1 MPSSG
6 NIYAASPPGGKGR
19 LGNVATKKAGITMN
33 NRIKSLALLVNL
45 GIYGVAFPLSAAET
59 ATDDKN
65 SAAEETMVVTAA
77 EQNLQAPGVST
88 ITADEIR
95 KRPPARDVSE
105 IIRTMPGVNLTGN
118 STSGQ
123 RGNNRQI
130 DIRGMGPEN
139 TLILIDG
146 KPVTSRNSVRLGWRG
161 ERDTRGD
168 TSWVPPEMIERI
180 EVIRGPAA
188 ARYGNGAAGGVVNI
202 ITKKTGD
209 EWHGSWNTYMNAP
222 EHKDEGS
229 TKRTNFSLS
238 GPLGGD
244 FSFRLF
250 GNLDKTQADAWDINQ
265 GHQSERTGIY
275 ADTLPAGR
283 EGVKNKNIDGLV
295 RWEFAPMQ
303 SLEFEAGYSRQ
314 GNLYAGDTQNTNS
327 NDLVK
332 ENYGKETNRLYRN
345 TYSVTWNGA
354 WDNGVTT
361 SNWAQYERTRNS
373 RKGEGLAGGTEGIF
387 NSNQFTDIDLA
398 DVMLHSEVSI
408 PFDYLVNQN
417 LTLGSEWNQQ
427 RMKDK
432 ASNTQALSGGE
443 IPGYDSTGRSP
454 YSKAEIFSLFAE
466 NNMELT
472 DTTMLTPALR
482 FDHHSIVGNNWS
494 PSLNLS
500 QGLWDDFTLKMGI
513 ARAYKAPSLYQT
525 NPNYILYSKGQGCYA
540 SKDGCYLQGNEDLKA
555 ETSINKEIGLEF
567 KRDGWLAGVTWFRND
582 YRNKIEAGYA
592 PVYQNGKGTDL
603 YQWENVPKAVVEGLE
618 GTLNVPVSETVNWT
632 NNITYMLQSKNKE
645 TGDRLSIIPEY
656 TLNSTLSWQV
666 RDDVSLQSTFTW
678 YGKQEPKKYN
688 YKGQP
693 VTGSEKN
700 EVSPYSILGLSAT
713 WDVTKYVSLT
723 GGVDNVFDKR
733 HWRAGNAQTTGGA
746 TGTMYGA
753 GAETYNES
761 GRTWYMSVNTH
772 F

>member
-1 MPSSG
+1 
-6 NIYAASPPGGKGR
+6 
-19 LGNVATKKAGITMN
+19 MN
-33 NRIKSLALLVNL
+33 NRIKSLALMVNL
-45 GIYGVAFPLSAAET
+45 GIYGVAFPLCAAEETTESKQT
-59 ATDDKN
+59 AG
-65 SAAEETMVVTAA
+65 EETMVVTA
-77 EQNLQAPGVST
+77 EVQNLQAPGVST

-180 EVIRGPAA
+180 DVIRGPAA

-202 ITKKTGD
+202 ITKKFD
-209 EWHGSWNTYMNAP
+209 NQWHGSWNAYMNMP
-222 EHKDEGS
+222 EHKDEGA
-229 TKRTNFSLS
+229 TKRTDFSLS

-244 FSFRLF
+244 FSFRMY

-283 EGVKNKNIDGLV
+283 EGVENKNINGVV
-295 RWEFAPMQ
+295 RWDFAPMQ

-345 TYSVTWNGA
+345 TYSVTWNGG

-361 SNWAQYERTRNS
+361 SNWAQYEHTRNS

-387 NSNQFTDIDLA
+387 SSNQFTDIDLS
-398 DVMLHSEVSI
+398 DVMLHSEVNI
-408 PFDYLVNQN
+408 PFDLWVNQN
-417 LTLGSEWNQQ
+417 LTLGTEWNQQ
-427 RMKDK
+427 RMKDN

-466 NNMELT
+466 NNMEVT

-500 QGLWDDFTLKMGI
+500 QGLGDDFTLKMGI

-540 SKDGCYLQGNEDLKA
+540 SQEGCYLQGNKDLKA

-592 PVYQNGKGTDL
+592 PVYRNTKGTDL

-666 RDDVSLQSTFTW
+666 YQDVSVQSTFTW

-713 WDVTKYVSLT
+713 WDVTKNVSLT

-733 HWRAGNAQTTGGA
+733 HWRAGNAQTTGGDK
-746 TGTMYGA
+746 GSMYGA

>member
-1 MPSSG
+1 
-6 NIYAASPPGGKGR
+6 
-19 LGNVATKKAGITMN
+19 MN

-168 TSWVPPEMIERI
+168 TSWVPPEIIERI

-345 TYSVTWNGA
+345 TYSITWNGA

-387 NSNQFTDIDLA
+387 NSNQFSDIDLS

-427 RMKDK
+427 RMKDN

-454 YSKAEIFSLFAE
+454 YSQAEIFSLFAE

-540 SKDGCYLQGNEDLKA
+540 SKDGCYLQGNDDLKA

-592 PVYQNGKGTDL
+592 PVYQNNKGTDL

-632 NNITYMLQSKNKE
+632 NNITYMLQSKNKK

-746 TGTMYGA
+746 TGTMYGNRGNLTLCA
-753 GAETYNES
+753 TIAPFCLWPAIPSSRSTSTRRLSSLKICS
-761 GRTWYMSVNTH
+761 GCLITPA
-772 F
+772 

>member
-1 MPSSG
+1 
-6 NIYAASPPGGKGR
+6 
-19 LGNVATKKAGITMN
+19 MN
-33 NRIKSLALLVNL
+33 NRIKSLALMVNL
-45 GIYGVAFPLSAAET
+45 GIYGVAFPLCAAEET
-59 ATDDKN
+59 TDSKQ
-65 SAAEETMVVTAA
+65 AAGEETMVVTA
-77 EQNLQAPGVST
+77 EVQNLQAPGVST
-88 ITADEIR
+88 ITSDEIR

-180 EVIRGPAA
+180 DVIRGPAA

-202 ITKKTGD
+202 ITKKFD
-209 EWHGSWNTYMNAP
+209 NQWHGSWNAYMNMP
-222 EHKDEGS
+222 EHKDEGA
-229 TKRTNFSLS
+229 TKRTDFSLS

-244 FSFRLF
+244 FSFRMY

-283 EGVKNKNIDGLV
+283 EGVENKNINGVV
-295 RWEFAPMQ
+295 RWDFAPMQ

-345 TYSVTWNGA
+345 TYSVTWNGG

-361 SNWAQYERTRNS
+361 SNWAQYEHTRNS

-387 NSNQFTDIDLA
+387 SSNQFSDIDLS
-398 DVMLHSEVSI
+398 DVMLHSEVNI
-408 PFDYLVNQN
+408 PFDLWVNQN
-417 LTLGSEWNQQ
+417 LTLGTEWNQQ
-427 RMKDK
+427 RMKDN
-432 ASNTQALSGGE
+432 ASNTQELSGGE

-466 NNMELT
+466 NNMEVT

-500 QGLWDDFTLKMGI
+500 QGLGDDFTLKMGI

-540 SKDGCYLQGNEDLKA
+540 SKSGCYLQGNDDLKA

-592 PVYQNGKGTDL
+592 PVYTNGKGTDL
-603 YQWENVPKAVVEGLE
+603 YKWENVPKAVVEGLE

-666 RDDVSLQSTFTW
+666 YQDVSVQSTFTW

-713 WDVTKYVSLT
+713 WDVTKNVSLT

-733 HWRAGNAQTTGGA
+733 HWRAGNAQTTGGDK
-746 TGTMYGA
+746 GYMYGA

>member
-1 MPSSG
+1 M
-6 NIYAASPPGGKGR
+6 N
-19 LGNVATKKAGITMN
+19 KKIH
-33 NRIKSLALLVNL
+33 SLALLVNL
-45 GIYGVAFPLSAAET
+45 GIYGVALPAL
-59 ATDDKN
+59 
-65 SAAEETMVVTAA
+65 AEETADTPAVANEDTIVVTAA
-77 EQNLQAPGVST
+77 QQNLQAPGVST

-95 KRPPARDVSE
+95 KNPPARDVSE

-180 EVIRGPAA
+180 EVLRGPAA

-202 ITKKTGD
+202 ITKKGSS
-209 EWHGSWNTYMNAP
+209 EWHGSWNTYFNAP
-222 EHKDEGS
+222 EHKEEGS
-229 TKRTNFSLS
+229 TKRTNFSLN

-250 GNLDKTQADAWDINQ
+250 GNLDKTQADARDINQ
-265 GHQSERTGIY
+265 GHQSERTGSY

-283 EGVKNKNIDGLV
+283 EGVINKDINGVV
-295 RWEFAPMQ
+295 RWDFAPLQ
-303 SLEFEAGYSRQ
+303 SLEFEAGYNRQ
-314 GNLYAGDTQNTNS
+314 GNLYAGDTQNTNT
-327 NDLVK
+327 NQLVK
-332 ENYGKETNRLYRN
+332 DSYGEETNRLYRQN
-345 TYSVTWNGA
+345 YALTWNGG

-361 SNWAQYERTRNS
+361 SNWVQYEHTRNS
-373 RKGEGLAGGTEGIF
+373 RTPEGLAGGTEGIF
-387 NSNQFTDIDLA
+387 DPKASQKYVDADLN
-398 DVMLHSEVSI
+398 DVTLHSEVSI
-408 PFDYLVNQN
+408 PFDLFVNQN
-417 LTLGSEWNQQ
+417 LTVGTEWAQQ
-427 RMKDK
+427 RMKDML
-432 ASNTQALSGGE
+432 SNSQTFMGGD
-443 IPGYDSTGRSP
+443 IPGSSSTDRSP

-472 DTTMLTPALR
+472 DSTMLTPGLR
-482 FDHHSIVGNNWS
+482 FDHHSIVGDNWS

-500 QGLWDDFTLKMGI
+500 QGLGDDFTLKMGI

-540 SKDGCYLQGNEDLKA
+540 TGAASGIGCYMMGNDDLKA

-582 YRNKIEAGYA
+582 YRNKIEAGTT
-592 PVYQNGKGTDL
+592 PLSRTSITNKGKTTYTDI

-645 TGDRLSIIPEY
+645 TGERLSIIPEY

-666 RDDVSLQSTFTW
+666 RQDVSLQSTFTW
-678 YGKQEPKKYN
+678 YGKQEPKKYD
-688 YKGQP
+688 YQGKP
-693 VTGSEKN
+693 VTGTDKQS
-700 EVSPYSILGLSAT
+700 VSPYSIVGLSAT
-713 WDVTKYVSLT
+713 WDVTKNVSLT

-733 HWRAGNAQTTGGA
+733 LWREGNAQTVSDTKTGDFMA
-746 TGTMYGA
+746 GA
-753 GAETYNES
+753 GAHTYNEP
-761 GRTWYMSVNTH
+761 GRTWFMSVNTH

>member
-1 MPSSG
+1 
-6 NIYAASPPGGKGR
+6 
-19 LGNVATKKAGITMN
+19 MN
-33 NRIKSLALLVNL
+33 NRIKSLAFLVNL

>member
-1 MPSSG
+1 
-6 NIYAASPPGGKGR
+6 
-19 LGNVATKKAGITMN
+19 MN
-33 NRIKSLALLVNL
+33 NRIKSLALMVNL
-45 GIYGVAFPLSAAET
+45 GIYGVAFPLCAAEET
-59 ATDDKN
+59 TDSKQ
-65 SAAEETMVVTAA
+65 AAGEETMVVTA
-77 EQNLQAPGVST
+77 EVQNLQAPGVST

-180 EVIRGPAA
+180 DVIRGPAA

-202 ITKKTGD
+202 ITKKFD
-209 EWHGSWNTYMNAP
+209 NQWHGSWNAYMNMP
-222 EHKDEGS
+222 EHKDEGA
-229 TKRTNFSLS
+229 TKRTDFSLS

-244 FSFRLF
+244 FSFRMY

-283 EGVKNKNIDGLV
+283 EGVENKNINGVV
-295 RWEFAPMQ
+295 RWDFAPMQ

-345 TYSVTWNGA
+345 TYSVTWNGG

-361 SNWAQYERTRNS
+361 SNWAQYEHTRNS

-387 NSNQFTDIDLA
+387 SSNQFSDIDLS
-398 DVMLHSEVSI
+398 DVMLNSEVNI
-408 PFDYLVNQN
+408 PFDLWVNQN
-417 LTLGSEWNQQ
+417 LTLGTEWNQQ
-427 RMKDK
+427 RMKDN
-432 ASNTQALSGGE
+432 ASNTQELSGGE

-466 NNMELT
+466 NNMEVT

-500 QGLWDDFTLKMGI
+500 QGLGDDFTLKMGI

-540 SKDGCYLQGNEDLKA
+540 SKSGCYLQGNDDLKA

-592 PVYQNGKGTDL
+592 PVYTNGKGTDL
-603 YQWENVPKAVVEGLE
+603 YKWENVPKAVVEGLE

-666 RDDVSLQSTFTW
+666 YQDVSVQSTFTW

-713 WDVTKYVSLT
+713 WDVTKNVSLT

-733 HWRAGNAQTTGGA
+733 HWRAGNAQTTGGDK
-746 TGTMYGA
+746 GYMYGA

>member
-1 MPSSG
+1 
-6 NIYAASPPGGKGR
+6 
-19 LGNVATKKAGITMN
+19 MN

-168 TSWVPPEMIERI
+168 TNWVPPEMIERI

>member
-1 MPSSG
+1 
-6 NIYAASPPGGKGR
+6 
-19 LGNVATKKAGITMN
+19 MN
-33 NRIKSLALLVNL
+33 NRIKSLALMVNL
-45 GIYGVAFPLSAAET
+45 GIYGVAFPLCAAEET
-59 ATDDKN
+59 TDSKQ
-65 SAAEETMVVTAA
+65 AAGEETMVVTA
-77 EQNLQAPGVST
+77 EVQNLQAPGVST

-180 EVIRGPAA
+180 DVIRGPAA

-202 ITKKTGD
+202 ITKKFD
-209 EWHGSWNTYMNAP
+209 NQWHGSWNAYMNMP
-222 EHKDEGS
+222 EHKDEGA
-229 TKRTNFSLS
+229 TKRTDFSLS

-244 FSFRLF
+244 FSFRMY

-265 GHQSERTGIY
+265 GHHSERTGIY

-283 EGVKNKNIDGLV
+283 EGVENKNINGVV
-295 RWEFAPMQ
+295 RWDFAPMQ

-345 TYSVTWNGA
+345 TYSVTWNGG

-361 SNWAQYERTRNS
+361 SNWAQYEHTRNS

-387 NSNQFTDIDLA
+387 SSNQFSDIDLS
-398 DVMLHSEVSI
+398 DVMLHSEVNI
-408 PFDYLVNQN
+408 PFDLWVNQN
-417 LTLGSEWNQQ
+417 LTLGTEWNQQ
-427 RMKDK
+427 RMKDN
-432 ASNTQALSGGE
+432 ASNTQELSGGE

-466 NNMELT
+466 NNMEVT

-500 QGLWDDFTLKMGI
+500 QGLGDDFTLKMGI

-540 SKDGCYLQGNEDLKA
+540 SKSGCYLQGNDDLKA

-592 PVYQNGKGTDL
+592 PVYTNGKGTDL
-603 YQWENVPKAVVEGLE
+603 YKWENVPKAVVEGLE

-666 RDDVSLQSTFTW
+666 YQDVSVQSTFTW

-713 WDVTKYVSLT
+713 WDVTKNVSLT

-733 HWRAGNAQTTGGA
+733 HWRAGNAQTTGGDK
-746 TGTMYGA
+746 GYMYGA

>member
-1 MPSSG
+1 
-6 NIYAASPPGGKGR
+6 
-19 LGNVATKKAGITMN
+19 MN
-33 NRIKSLALLVNL
+33 NKLKSLALLVNL
-45 GIYGVAFPLSAAET
+45 GIYGVAFPLHAEGTTDTT
-59 ATDDKN
+59 AE
-65 SAAEETMVVTAA
+65 SGETMVVTAA
-77 EQNLQAPGVST
+77 QQNLQAPGVST

-95 KRPPARDVSE
+95 KNPPARDVSE

-168 TSWVPPEMIERI
+168 TGWVPPEMIERI

-202 ITKKTGD
+202 ITKKGGD
-209 EWHGSWNTYMNAP
+209 EWHGSWNTYMDLP

-238 GPLGGD
+238 GPMGGD
-244 FSFRLF
+244 FSFRLY

-275 ADTLPAGR
+275 QNTLPAGR
-283 EGVKNKNIDGLV
+283 EGVENKNINGVV
-295 RWEFAPMQ
+295 RWDFAPLN
-303 SLEFEAGYSRQ
+303 SLELEAGYTRQ
-314 GNLYAGDTQNTNS
+314 NNLYAGDTQNTNT
-327 NDLVK
+327 NNFVK
-332 ENYGKETNRLYRN
+332 ENYGKETNRLYRQN
-345 TYSVTWNGA
+345 YALTWNGGL
-354 WDNGVTT
+354 DNGVTT
-361 SNWAQYERTRNS
+361 SNWVQYERTRNS
-373 RKGEGLAGGTEGIF
+373 RINEGLAGGTEGIF
-387 NSNQFTDIDLA
+387 SSNKFGDIDLS
-398 DVMLHSEVSI
+398 DVTLHSEVNL
-408 PFDYLVNQN
+408 PFDLLVNQN
-417 LTLGSEWNQQ
+417 LTLGTEWNQQ
-427 RMKDK
+427 KMKDMT
-432 ASNTQALSGGE
+432 SNSQTFMGGN
-443 IPGYDSTGRSP
+443 IPGYSSTDRSP
-454 YSKAEIFSLFAE
+454 YSQAEIFSLFAE
-466 NNMELT
+466 DNMEIT
-472 DTTMLTPALR
+472 DSTMLTPALR

-500 QGLWDDFTLKMGI
+500 QGLGDDFTLKMGI

-540 SKDGCYLQGNEDLKA
+540 SGNGVGCYMMGNDDLKA

-567 KRDGWLAGVTWFRND
+567 KRDGWLAGATWFRND

-592 PVYQNGKGTDL
+592 PIGQTSITSKNTTTYTDI

-618 GTLNVPVSETVNWT
+618 GTLNVPVSDAVNWT

-645 TGDRLSIIPEY
+645 TGERLSIIPEY
-656 TLNSTLSWQV
+656 TLNSTLSWQIQQDLSV
-666 RDDVSLQSTFTW
+666 QSTFTW
-678 YGKQEPKKYN
+678 YGKQQPKKYN

-693 VTGSEKN
+693 ATGSETN
-700 EVSPYSILGLSAT
+700 EVSPYSIVGLSAT
-713 WDVTKYVSLT
+713 WDATKYVSFTT
-723 GGVDNVFDKR
+723 GIDNLFDKR
-733 HWRAGNAQTTGGA
+733 HWRAGNAQTTGGT
-746 TGTMYGA
+746 TGYMYGA

-761 GRTWYMSVNTH
+761 GRTYYLSVNTH

>member
-1 MPSSG
+1 
-6 NIYAASPPGGKGR
+6 
-19 LGNVATKKAGITMN
+19 MN
-33 NRIKSLALLVNL
+33 NRIKSLALMVNL
-45 GIYGVAFPLSAAET
+45 GIYGVAFPLCAAEET
-59 ATDDKN
+59 TDSKQ
-65 SAAEETMVVTAA
+65 AAGEETMVVTA
-77 EQNLQAPGVST
+77 EVQNLQAPGVST

-180 EVIRGPAA
+180 DVIRGPAA

-202 ITKKTGD
+202 ITKKFD
-209 EWHGSWNTYMNAP
+209 NQWHGSWNAYMNMP
-222 EHKDEGS
+222 EHKDEGA
-229 TKRTNFSLS
+229 TKRTDFSLS

-244 FSFRLF
+244 FSFRMY

-283 EGVKNKNIDGLV
+283 EGVENKNINGVV
-295 RWEFAPMQ
+295 RWDFAPMQ

-345 TYSVTWNGA
+345 TYSVTWNGG

-361 SNWAQYERTRNS
+361 SNWAQYEHTRNS

-387 NSNQFTDIDLA
+387 SSNQFTDIDLS
-398 DVMLHSEVSI
+398 DVMLRSEVNI
-408 PFDYLVNQN
+408 PFDLWVNQN
-417 LTLGSEWNQQ
+417 LTLGTEWNQQ
-427 RMKDK
+427 RMKDN

-466 NNMELT
+466 NNMEVT

-500 QGLWDDFTLKMGI
+500 QGLGDDFTLKMGI

-540 SKDGCYLQGNEDLKA
+540 SQEGCYLQGNKDLKA

-592 PVYQNGKGTDL
+592 PVYQNNKGTDL

-666 RDDVSLQSTFTW
+666 NQDVSVQSTFTW

-713 WDVTKYVSLT
+713 WDVTKNVSLT

-733 HWRAGNAQTTGGA
+733 HWRAGNAQTTGGDK
-746 TGTMYGA
+746 GSMYGA

>member
-1 MPSSG
+1 
-6 NIYAASPPGGKGR
+6 
-19 LGNVATKKAGITMN
+19 MN
-33 NRIKSLALLVNL
+33 NRIKSLALMVNL
-45 GIYGVAFPLSAAET
+45 GIYGVAFPLSAAEET
-59 ATDDKN
+59 TDSKQ
-65 SAAEETMVVTAA
+65 AAGEETMVVTA
-77 EQNLQAPGVST
+77 EVQNLQAPGVST

-180 EVIRGPAA
+180 DVIRGPAA

-202 ITKKTGD
+202 ITKKFD
-209 EWHGSWNTYMNAP
+209 NQWHGSWNAYMNMP
-222 EHKDEGS
+222 EHKDEGA
-229 TKRTNFSLS
+229 TKRTDFSLS

-244 FSFRLF
+244 FSFRMY

-283 EGVKNKNIDGLV
+283 EGVENKNINGVV
-295 RWEFAPMQ
+295 RWDFAPMQ

-345 TYSVTWNGA
+345 TYSVTWNGG

-361 SNWAQYERTRNS
+361 SNWAQYEHTRNS

-387 NSNQFTDIDLA
+387 SSNQFSDIDLS
-398 DVMLHSEVSI
+398 DVMLHSEVNI
-408 PFDYLVNQN
+408 PFDLWVNQN
-417 LTLGSEWNQQ
+417 LTLGTEWNQQ
-427 RMKDK
+427 RMKDN
-432 ASNTQALSGGE
+432 ASNTQELSGGE

-466 NNMELT
+466 NNMEVT

-500 QGLWDDFTLKMGI
+500 QGLGDDFTLKMGI

-540 SKDGCYLQGNEDLKA
+540 SKSGCYLQGNDDLKA

-592 PVYQNGKGTDL
+592 PVYTNGKGTDL
-603 YQWENVPKAVVEGLE
+603 YKWENVPKAVVEGLE

-666 RDDVSLQSTFTW
+666 YQDVSVQSTFTW

-700 EVSPYSILGLSAT
+700 EFSPYSILGLSAT
-713 WDVTKYVSLT
+713 WDVTKNVSLT

-733 HWRAGNAQTTGGA
+733 HWRAGNAQTTGGDK
-746 TGTMYGA
+746 GYMYGA

>member
-1 MPSSG
+1 
-6 NIYAASPPGGKGR
+6 
-19 LGNVATKKAGITMN
+19 MN
-33 NRIKSLALLVNL
+33 NRIKSLALMVNL
-45 GIYGVAFPLSAAET
+45 GIYGVAFPLCAAEETTESKQT
-59 ATDDKN
+59 AG
-65 SAAEETMVVTAA
+65 EETMVVTA
-77 EQNLQAPGVST
+77 EVQNLQAPGVST

-180 EVIRGPAA
+180 DVIRGPAA

-202 ITKKTGD
+202 ITKKFD
-209 EWHGSWNTYMNAP
+209 NQWHGSWNAYMNMP
-222 EHKDEGS
+222 EHKDEGA
-229 TKRTNFSLS
+229 TKRTDFSLS

-244 FSFRLF
+244 FSFRMY

-283 EGVKNKNIDGLV
+283 EGVENKNINGVV
-295 RWEFAPMQ
+295 RWDFAPMQ

-345 TYSVTWNGA
+345 TYSVTWNGG

-361 SNWAQYERTRNS
+361 SNWAQYEHTRNS

-387 NSNQFTDIDLA
+387 SSNQFTDIDLS
-398 DVMLHSEVSI
+398 DVMLHSEVNI
-408 PFDYLVNQN
+408 PFDLWVNQN

-427 RMKDK
+427 RMKDN

-466 NNMELT
+466 NNMEVT

-500 QGLWDDFTLKMGI
+500 QGLGDDFTLKMGI

-540 SKDGCYLQGNEDLKA
+540 SQEGCYLQGNKDLKA

-592 PVYQNGKGTDL
+592 PVYQNANRTDL

-666 RDDVSLQSTFTW
+666 YQDVSVQSTFTW

-713 WDVTKYVSLT
+713 WDVTKNVSLT

-733 HWRAGNAQTTGGA
+733 HWRAGNAQTTGGDK
-746 TGTMYGA
+746 GSMYGA

>member
-1 MPSSG
+1 
-6 NIYAASPPGGKGR
+6 
-19 LGNVATKKAGITMN
+19 MN

-314 GNLYAGDTQNTNS
+314 GNLYAGDTQNTNT

-387 NSNQFTDIDLA
+387 NSNQFSDIDLS

-427 RMKDK
+427 RMKDN

-443 IPGYDSTGRSP
+443 IPGYDSAGRSP
-454 YSKAEIFSLFAE
+454 YSQAEIFSLFAE

-540 SKDGCYLQGNEDLKA
+540 SKDGCYLQGNDDLKA

-592 PVYQNGKGTDL
+592 PVYQNNKGTDL

-632 NNITYMLQSKNKE
+632 NNITYMLQSKNKK

-761 GRTWYMSVNTH
+761 GRTWYLSVNTH

>member
-1 MPSSG
+1 
-6 NIYAASPPGGKGR
+6 
-19 LGNVATKKAGITMN
+19 MN
-33 NRIKSLALLVNL
+33 NRIKSLALMVNL
-45 GIYGVAFPLSAAET
+45 GIYGVAFPLCAAEET
-59 ATDDKN
+59 TDSKQ
-65 SAAEETMVVTAA
+65 AAGEETMVVTA
-77 EQNLQAPGVST
+77 EVQNLQAPGVST

-180 EVIRGPAA
+180 DVIRGPAA

-202 ITKKTGD
+202 ITKKFD
-209 EWHGSWNTYMNAP
+209 NQWHGSWNAYMNMP
-222 EHKDEGS
+222 EHKDEGA
-229 TKRTNFSLS
+229 TKRTDFSLS

-244 FSFRLF
+244 FSFRMY

-283 EGVKNKNIDGLV
+283 EGVENKNINGVV
-295 RWEFAPMQ
+295 RWDFAPMQ

-345 TYSVTWNGA
+345 TYSVTWNGG

-361 SNWAQYERTRNS
+361 SNWAQYEHTRNS

-387 NSNQFTDIDLA
+387 SSNQFTDIDLS
-398 DVMLHSEVSI
+398 DVMLHSEVNI
-408 PFDYLVNQN
+408 PFDLWVNQN
-417 LTLGSEWNQQ
+417 LTLGTEWNQQ
-427 RMKDK
+427 RMKDN
-432 ASNTQALSGGE
+432 ASNTQELSGGE

-466 NNMELT
+466 NNMEVT

-500 QGLWDDFTLKMGI
+500 QGLGDDFTLKMGI

-540 SKDGCYLQGNEDLKA
+540 SKSGCYLQGNDDLKA

-592 PVYQNGKGTDL
+592 PVYTNGKGTDL

-666 RDDVSLQSTFTW
+666 YQDVSVQSTFTW

-713 WDVTKYVSLT
+713 WDVTKNVSLT

-733 HWRAGNAQTTGGA
+733 HWRAGNAQTTGGDK
-746 TGTMYGA
+746 GSMYGA

>member
-1 MPSSG
+1 
-6 NIYAASPPGGKGR
+6 
-19 LGNVATKKAGITMN
+19 MN
-33 NRIKSLALLVNL
+33 NRIKSLALMVNL
-45 GIYGVAFPLSAAET
+45 GIYGVAFPLCAAEET
-59 ATDDKN
+59 TDSKQ
-65 SAAEETMVVTAA
+65 AAGEETMVVTA
-77 EQNLQAPGVST
+77 EVQNLQAPGVST

-180 EVIRGPAA
+180 DVIRGPAA

-202 ITKKTGD
+202 ITKKFD
-209 EWHGSWNTYMNAP
+209 NQWHGSWNAYMNMP
-222 EHKDEGS
+222 EHKDEGA
-229 TKRTNFSLS
+229 TKRTDFSLS

-244 FSFRLF
+244 FSFRMY

-283 EGVKNKNIDGLV
+283 EGVENKNINGVV
-295 RWEFAPMQ
+295 RWDFAPMQ

-345 TYSVTWNGA
+345 TYSVTWNGG

-361 SNWAQYERTRNS
+361 SNWAQYEHTRNS

-387 NSNQFTDIDLA
+387 SSNQFSDIDLS
-398 DVMLHSEVSI
+398 DVMLHSEVNI
-408 PFDYLVNQN
+408 PFDLWVNQN
-417 LTLGSEWNQQ
+417 LTLGTEWNQQ
-427 RMKDK
+427 RMKDN
-432 ASNTQALSGGE
+432 ASNTQELSGGE

-466 NNMELT
+466 NNMEVT

-500 QGLWDDFTLKMGI
+500 QGLGDDFTLKMGI

-540 SKDGCYLQGNEDLKA
+540 SKSGCYLQGNDDLKA

-592 PVYQNGKGTDL
+592 PVYTNGKGTDL
-603 YQWENVPKAVVEGLE
+603 YKWENVPKAVVEGLE

-645 TGDRLSIIPEY
+645 TGDRLSIVPEY

-666 RDDVSLQSTFTW
+666 YQDVSVQSTFTW

-693 VTGSEKN
+693 VSGSEKN

-713 WDVTKYVSLT
+713 WDVTKNVSLT

-733 HWRAGNAQTTGGA
+733 HWRAGNAQTTGGDK
-746 TGTMYGA
+746 GYMYGA

>member
-1 MPSSG
+1 
-6 NIYAASPPGGKGR
+6 
-19 LGNVATKKAGITMN
+19 MN
-33 NRIKSLALLVNL
+33 NRIKSLALMVNL
-45 GIYGVAFPLSAAET
+45 GIYGVAFPLCAAEET
-59 ATDDKN
+59 TDSKQ
-65 SAAEETMVVTAA
+65 AAGEETMVVTA
-77 EQNLQAPGVST
+77 EVQNLQAPGVST

-146 KPVTSRNSVRLGWRG
+146 KPVTSRNSIRLGWRG

-180 EVIRGPAA
+180 DVIRGPAA

-202 ITKKTGD
+202 ITKKFD
-209 EWHGSWNTYMNAP
+209 NQWHGSWNAYMNMP
-222 EHKDEGS
+222 EHKDEGA
-229 TKRTNFSLS
+229 TKRTDFSLS

-244 FSFRLF
+244 FSFRMY

-283 EGVKNKNIDGLV
+283 EGVENKNINGVV
-295 RWEFAPMQ
+295 RWDFAPMQ

-345 TYSVTWNGA
+345 TYSVTWNGG

-361 SNWAQYERTRNS
+361 SNWAQYEHTRNS

-387 NSNQFTDIDLA
+387 SSNQFTDIDLS
-398 DVMLHSEVSI
+398 DVMLHSEVNI
-408 PFDYLVNQN
+408 PFDLWVNQN
-417 LTLGSEWNQQ
+417 LTLGTEWNQQ
-427 RMKDK
+427 RMKDN
-432 ASNTQALSGGE
+432 ASNTQELSGGE

-466 NNMELT
+466 NNMEVT

-500 QGLWDDFTLKMGI
+500 QGLGDDFTLKMGI

-540 SKDGCYLQGNEDLKA
+540 SQAGCYLQGNDDLKA

-592 PVYQNGKGTDL
+592 PVYRNTKGTDL

-666 RDDVSLQSTFTW
+666 YQDVSVQSTFTW

-713 WDVTKYVSLT
+713 WDVTKNVSLT

-733 HWRAGNAQTTGGA
+733 HWRAGNAQTTGGDK
-746 TGTMYGA
+746 GSMYGA

>member
-1 MPSSG
+1 
-6 NIYAASPPGGKGR
+6 
-19 LGNVATKKAGITMN
+19 MN
-33 NRIKSLALLVNL
+33 NRIKSLALMVNL
-45 GIYGVAFPLSAAET
+45 GIYGVAFPLCAAEET
-59 ATDDKN
+59 TDSKQ
-65 SAAEETMVVTAA
+65 AAGEETMVVTA
-77 EQNLQAPGVST
+77 EVQNLQAPGVST

-146 KPVTSRNSVRLGWRG
+146 KPVTSRNSIRLGWRG

-180 EVIRGPAA
+180 DVIRGPAA

-202 ITKKTGD
+202 ITKKFD
-209 EWHGSWNTYMNAP
+209 NQWHGSWNAYMNMP
-222 EHKDEGS
+222 EHKDEGA
-229 TKRTNFSLS
+229 TKRTDFSLS

-244 FSFRLF
+244 FSFRMY

-283 EGVKNKNIDGLV
+283 EGVENKNINGVV
-295 RWEFAPMQ
+295 RWDFAPMQ

-345 TYSVTWNGA
+345 TYSVTWNGG

-361 SNWAQYERTRNS
+361 SNWAQYEHTRNS

-387 NSNQFTDIDLA
+387 SSNQFSDIDLS
-398 DVMLHSEVSI
+398 DVMLHSEVNI
-408 PFDYLVNQN
+408 PFDLWVNQN
-417 LTLGSEWNQQ
+417 LTLGTEWNQQ
-427 RMKDK
+427 RMKDN
-432 ASNTQALSGGE
+432 ASNTQELSGGE

-466 NNMELT
+466 NNMEVT

-500 QGLWDDFTLKMGI
+500 QGLGDDFTLKMGI

-540 SKDGCYLQGNEDLKA
+540 SKEGCYLQGNDDLKA

-592 PVYQNGKGTDL
+592 PVYTNGKGTDL
-603 YQWENVPKAVVEGLE
+603 YKWENVPKAVVEGLE

-666 RDDVSLQSTFTW
+666 YQDVSVQSTFTW

-713 WDVTKYVSLT
+713 WDVTKNVSLT

-733 HWRAGNAQTTGGA
+733 HWRAGNAQTTGGDK
-746 TGTMYGA
+746 GSMYGA

>member
-1 MPSSG
+1 M
-6 NIYAASPPGGKGR
+6 N
-19 LGNVATKKAGITMN
+19 KKIH
-33 NRIKSLALLVNL
+33 SLALLVNL
-45 GIYGVAFPLSAAET
+45 GIYGVALPAL
-59 ATDDKN
+59 
-65 SAAEETMVVTAA
+65 AEETADTPAVANEDTIVVTAA
-77 EQNLQAPGVST
+77 QQNLQAPGVST

-95 KRPPARDVSE
+95 KNPPARDVSE

-180 EVIRGPAA
+180 EVLRGPAA

-202 ITKKTGD
+202 ITKKGSS
-209 EWHGSWNTYMNAP
+209 EWHGSWNTYFNAP
-222 EHKDEGS
+222 EHKEEGS
-229 TKRTNFSLS
+229 TKRTNFSLN

-250 GNLDKTQADAWDINQ
+250 GNLDKTQADARDINQ
-265 GHQSERTGIY
+265 GHQSERTGSY

-283 EGVKNKNIDGLV
+283 EGVINKDINGVV
-295 RWEFAPMQ
+295 RWDFAPLQ
-303 SLEFEAGYSRQ
+303 SLEFEAGYNRQ
-314 GNLYAGDTQNTNS
+314 GNLYAGDTQNTNT
-327 NDLVK
+327 NQLVK
-332 ENYGKETNRLYRN
+332 DNYGEETNRMYRQN
-345 TYSVTWNGA
+345 YALTWNGG

-361 SNWAQYERTRNS
+361 SNWVQYEHTRNS
-373 RKGEGLAGGTEGIF
+373 RTPEGLAGGTEGIF
-387 NSNQFTDIDLA
+387 DPKASQKYVDADLN
-398 DVMLHSEVSI
+398 DVMLHSEVSV
-408 PFDYLVNQN
+408 PFDLFVNQN
-417 LTLGSEWNQQ
+417 LTVGTEWTQQ
-427 RMKDK
+427 RMKDML
-432 ASNTQALSGGE
+432 SNSQTFMGGD
-443 IPGYDSTGRSP
+443 IPGSSSTDRSP

-472 DTTMLTPALR
+472 DSTMLTPGLR
-482 FDHHSIVGNNWS
+482 FDHHSIVGDNWS

-500 QGLWDDFTLKMGI
+500 QGLGDDFTLKMGI

-540 SKDGCYLQGNEDLKA
+540 TGAATGIGCYMMGNDDLKA

-582 YRNKIEAGYA
+582 YRNKIEAGTT
-592 PVYQNGKGTDL
+592 PLSRTSITNKGKTTYTDI

-645 TGDRLSIIPEY
+645 TGERLSIIPEY

-666 RDDVSLQSTFTW
+666 RQDVSLQSTFTW
-678 YGKQEPKKYN
+678 YGKQEPKKYD
-688 YKGQP
+688 YQGKP
-693 VTGSEKN
+693 VTGTDKQS
-700 EVSPYSILGLSAT
+700 VSPYSIVGLSAT
-713 WDVTKYVSLT
+713 WDVTKNVSLT

-733 HWRAGNAQTTGGA
+733 LWREGNAQTVSDTKTGDFMA
-746 TGTMYGA
+746 GA
-753 GAETYNES
+753 GAHTYNEP
-761 GRTWYMSVNTH
+761 GRTWFMSVNTH

>member
-1 MPSSG
+1 M
-6 NIYAASPPGGKGR
+6 N
-19 LGNVATKKAGITMN
+19 KKIH
-33 NRIKSLALLVNL
+33 SLALLVNL
-45 GIYGVAFPLSAAET
+45 GIYGVALPAL
-59 ATDDKN
+59 
-65 SAAEETMVVTAA
+65 AEETADNPAVANEDTIVVTAA
-77 EQNLQAPGVST
+77 QQNLQAPGVST

-95 KRPPARDVSE
+95 KNPPARDVSE

-180 EVIRGPAA
+180 EVLRGPAA

-202 ITKKTGD
+202 ITKKGSS
-209 EWHGSWNTYMNAP
+209 EWHGSWNTYFNAP
-222 EHKDEGS
+222 EHKEEGS
-229 TKRTNFSLS
+229 TKRTNFSLN

-250 GNLDKTQADAWDINQ
+250 GNLDKTQADARDINQ
-265 GHQSERTGIY
+265 GHQSERTGSY

-283 EGVKNKNIDGLV
+283 EGVINKDINGVV
-295 RWEFAPMQ
+295 RWDFAPLQ
-303 SLEFEAGYSRQ
+303 SLEFEAGYNRQ
-314 GNLYAGDTQNTNS
+314 GNLYAGDTQNTNT
-327 NDLVK
+327 NQLVK
-332 ENYGKETNRLYRN
+332 DSYGEETNRMYRQN
-345 TYSVTWNGA
+345 YAITWNGG

-361 SNWAQYERTRNS
+361 SNWVQYEHTRNS
-373 RKGEGLAGGTEGIF
+373 RTPEGLAGGTEGIF
-387 NSNQFTDIDLA
+387 DPKASQKYVDADLN
-398 DVMLHSEVSI
+398 DVMLHSEVSV
-408 PFDYLVNQN
+408 PFDLLVNQN
-417 LTLGSEWNQQ
+417 LTVGTEWTQQ
-427 RMKDK
+427 RMKDML
-432 ASNTQALSGGE
+432 SNSQTFMGGD
-443 IPGYDSTGRSP
+443 IPGSSSTDRSP

-472 DTTMLTPALR
+472 DSTMLTPGLR
-482 FDHHSIVGNNWS
+482 FDHHSIVGDNWS

-500 QGLWDDFTLKMGI
+500 QGLGDDFTLKMGI

-540 SKDGCYLQGNEDLKA
+540 TGAASGIGCYMMGNDDLKA

-582 YRNKIEAGYA
+582 YRDKIEAGTT
-592 PVYQNGKGTDL
+592 PLSRTSISNKGKTTYTDI

-645 TGDRLSIIPEY
+645 TGERLSIIPEY

-666 RDDVSLQSTFTW
+666 RQDVSLQSTLTW
-678 YGKQEPKKYN
+678 YGKQEPKKYD
-688 YKGQP
+688 YQGKP
-693 VTGSEKN
+693 VTGTDKQS
-700 EVSPYSILGLSAT
+700 VSPYSIVGLSAT
-713 WDVTKYVSLT
+713 WDVTKNVSLT

-733 HWRAGNAQTTGGA
+733 LWREGNAQTVSDTKTGDFMA
-746 TGTMYGA
+746 GA
-753 GAETYNES
+753 GAHTYNEP
-761 GRTWYMSVNTH
+761 GRTWFMSVNTH

>member
-1 MPSSG
+1 
-6 NIYAASPPGGKGR
+6 
-19 LGNVATKKAGITMN
+19 MN

-168 TSWVPPEMIERI
+168 TNWVPPEMIERI

-592 PVYQNGKGTDL
+592 PVYQNNKGTDL

>member
-1 MPSSG
+1 
-6 NIYAASPPGGKGR
+6 
-19 LGNVATKKAGITMN
+19 MN
-33 NRIKSLALLVNL
+33 NRIKSLALMVNL
-45 GIYGVAFPLSAAET
+45 GIYGVAFPLCAAEET
-59 ATDDKN
+59 TDSKQ
-65 SAAEETMVVTAA
+65 AAGEETMVVTA
-77 EQNLQAPGVST
+77 EVQNLQAPGVST

-180 EVIRGPAA
+180 DVIRGPAA

-202 ITKKTGD
+202 ITKKFD
-209 EWHGSWNTYMNAP
+209 NQWHGSWNAYMNIP
-222 EHKDEGS
+222 EHKDEGA
-229 TKRTNFSLS
+229 TKRTDFSLS

-244 FSFRLF
+244 FSFRMY

-283 EGVKNKNIDGLV
+283 EGVENKNINGVV
-295 RWEFAPMQ
+295 RWDFAPMQ

-345 TYSVTWNGA
+345 TYSVTWNGG

-361 SNWAQYERTRNS
+361 SNWAQYEHTRNS

-387 NSNQFTDIDLA
+387 SSNQFSDIDLS
-398 DVMLHSEVSI
+398 DVMLHSEVNI
-408 PFDYLVNQN
+408 PFDLWVNQN
-417 LTLGSEWNQQ
+417 LTLGTEWNQQ
-427 RMKDK
+427 RMKDN
-432 ASNTQALSGGE
+432 ASNTQELSGGE

-466 NNMELT
+466 NNMEVT

-500 QGLWDDFTLKMGI
+500 QGLGDDFTLKMGI

-540 SKDGCYLQGNEDLKA
+540 SKSGCYLQGNDDLKA

-592 PVYQNGKGTDL
+592 PVYTNGKGTDL
-603 YQWENVPKAVVEGLE
+603 YKWENVPKAVVEGLE

-666 RDDVSLQSTFTW
+666 YQDVSVQSTFTW

-713 WDVTKYVSLT
+713 WDVTKNVSLT

-733 HWRAGNAQTTGGA
+733 HWRAGNAQTTGGDK
-746 TGTMYGA
+746 GYMYGA

>member
-1 MPSSG
+1 
-6 NIYAASPPGGKGR
+6 
-19 LGNVATKKAGITMN
+19 MN
-33 NRIKSLALLVNL
+33 NRIKSLALMVNL
-45 GIYGVAFPLSAAET
+45 GIYGVAFPLCAAEET
-59 ATDDKN
+59 TDSKQ
-65 SAAEETMVVTAA
+65 AAGEETMVVTA
-77 EQNLQAPGVST
+77 EVQNLQAPGVST

-180 EVIRGPAA
+180 DVIRGPAA

-202 ITKKTGD
+202 ITKKFD
-209 EWHGSWNTYMNAP
+209 NQWHGSWNAYMNMP
-222 EHKDEGS
+222 EHKDEGA
-229 TKRTNFSLS
+229 TKRTDFSLS

-244 FSFRLF
+244 FSFRMY

-283 EGVKNKNIDGLV
+283 EGVENKNINGVV
-295 RWEFAPMQ
+295 RWDFAPMQ

-345 TYSVTWNGA
+345 TYSVTWNGG

-361 SNWAQYERTRNS
+361 SNWAQYEHTRNS

-387 NSNQFTDIDLA
+387 SSNQFTDIDLS
-398 DVMLHSEVSI
+398 DVMLHSEVNI
-408 PFDYLVNQN
+408 PFDLWVNQN

-427 RMKDK
+427 RMKDN
-432 ASNTQALSGGE
+432 ASNTQELSGGE

-466 NNMELT
+466 NNMEVT

-500 QGLWDDFTLKMGI
+500 QGLGDDFTLKMGI

-540 SKDGCYLQGNEDLKA
+540 SKEGCYLQGNDDLKA

-592 PVYQNGKGTDL
+592 PVYQNNKGTDL

-666 RDDVSLQSTFTW
+666 YQDVSVQSTFTW

-713 WDVTKYVSLT
+713 WDVTKNVSLT

-733 HWRAGNAQTTGGA
+733 HWRAGNAQTTGGDK
-746 TGTMYGA
+746 GSMYGA